1 MKIEANWLTSAATQR
16 VFSLLGDAGH
26 QAFAVGGCVR
36 NALLDQP
43 VRDIDISTSALPD
56 AVMALADEAGLRA
69 APTGIEHGTVT
80 VVVENEPY
88 EITTFRRDVETD
100 GRRAVVAFS
109 DRLEDDAL
117 RRDFTMNALYA
128 DAAGE
133 IFDPVGGLADLQMR
147 RIRFIEDADR
157 RIQEDY
163 LRSLRFF
170 RFAAWYGD
178 PSAGQDSD
186 ALDAIAR
193 NLDGLET
200 LSRER
205 VGSEVKRLLEA
216 PDPVPAV
223 AAMRATGVL
232 RRILPSADDTA
243 LGPLVSF
250 EAGLAADPIRR
261 LAVLGGEDVS
271 DRLRL
276 SRKDAARLREING
289 GIGMPPHAL
298 GYRLGAEAGLD
309 AWLVGVA
316 LMGTGPV
323 KNTDLNAIE
332 AASEQVFPVSASDLM
347 PALEGAALGVALK
360 KLEQNWID
368 SVFTLSK
375 DQLLSRLEG

>member
-178 PSAGQDSD
+178 PSGGQDSD

-232 RRILPSADDTA
+232 RRILPGADDTA

-276 SRKDAARLREING
+276 SRKDAARLREISEV
-289 GIGMPPHAL
+289 IGMPPHAL

-323 KNTDLNAIE
+323 KKTDLNAIE
-332 AASEQVFPVSASDLM
+332 AASEQVVPVSASDLM